1 MMHLNCLELVGKQHD
16 ATSNLSKFHALV
28 RNDEGE
34 PVGKGCLKSAY
45 SLIVN
50 DK

>member
-1 MMHLNCLELVGKQHD
+1 MMHLNCLVLVGKQHI
-16 ATSNLSKFHALV
+16 AINNLPKFHALV

-34 PVGKGCLKSAY
+34 PLGKGCLKSAC
-45 SLIVN
+45 SLILN